1 MGNEWRGFKGG
12 SWEHEVNVRDFIQQN
27 YTPYFG
33 NGDFLEGP
41 TQDTLDLWEKVSQL
55 KKEEIENGGVLFQKG
70 KVGDKAGGRPRFG
83 PESGKIVVH
92 GARRVEG

>member
-55 KKEEIENGGVLFQKG
+55 KKEEIENGGVLDMDTKVISTITSHAQKN
-70 KVGDKAGGRPRFG
+70 
-83 PESGKIVVH
+83 SQC
-92 GARRVEG
+92 RRV

>member
-41 TQDTLDLWEKVSQL
+41 TQDTLDLWKRSVSSR
-55 KKEEIENGGVLFQKG
+55 KKKSRTAAFLIWIQKLFQLLLHT
-70 KVGDKAGGRPRFG
+70 V
-83 PESGKIVVH
+83 
-92 GARRVEG
+92 RVILTKTRKKLSACSSR